1 MAHHK
6 SAIKRLKTNEKSRVK
21 NRAVKSR
28 CRTLEKKFRAV
39 LAAPA
44 KEGSPEMLRGL
55 QKTLDQAVSR
65 GVMKPQTASRKIS
78 RLMKAH
84 NQAQS

>member
-6 SAIKRLKTNEKSRVK
+6 SAIKRLKTNEKSRLK

-28 CRTLEKKFRAV
+28 CRTLEKKFRVV
-39 LAAPA
+39 LASAE
-44 KEGSPEMLRGL
+44 KEGTQELLQGV